1 MAVQRSGIDVTLK
14 AGADLSAKQFYFME
28 QSTTDKQVST
38 VNAATDRPIGILQ
51 NKPAAS
57 GRSALVRV
65 LGHSKVICGENLAS
79 SEGALI
85 GANARGSATA
95 LTAGT
100 STTAY
105 VMGILTVGQ
114 ASTAIGEMVLMGG
127 PARAA

>member
-1 MAVQRSGIDVTLK
+1 MAVQRDGMDVTFT
-14 AGADLSAKQFYFME
+14 AGADLSAKQYYFME
-28 QSTTDKQVST
+28 QSTTDNQVST
-38 VNAATDRPIGILQ
+38 TNAATDRSIGVLQ

-57 GRSALVRV
+57 GRAALVRV
-65 LGHSKVICGENLAS
+65 LGHTKIVCGENLAS
-79 SEGALI
+79 SEGSLI
-85 GANARGSATA
+85 GSNVRGSATA

-114 ASTAIGEMVLMGG
+114 ASTSIGEMVLMGG